1 MIFLTG
7 DIHGNPTQ
15 IQLFLEKV
23 KPTEKDTI
31 VLLGDVGANYYGNK
45 KDKFLKNILSNYAP
59 TFLCIHG
66 NHEMRPEKIV
76 GYKPKIWN
84 GGRVL
89 VSDDY
94 PNILFAEDGEVYDL
108 EGHKALA
115 IGGAYSVDKFY
126 RLERGF
132 GWWADEQPSELT
144 KRKVEDVI
152 AKGGI
157 DIILS
162 HTCPY
167 KYRPTEMFISGLDQ
181 STVDEST
188 ELWLDK
194 IEEAVD
200 YKEWYCGHWHTDKHI
215 DKMHFLFRT
224 FEMLKEVKCDE

>member
-23 KPTEKDTI
+23 KLTEKDTI

-45 KDKFLKNILSNYAP
+45 KDNFLKNILSNYPP

-66 NHEMRPEKIV
+66 NHEMRPEKIA

-108 EGHKALA
+108 EGYKALA

-132 GWWADEQPSELT
+132 GWWADEQPSEHT
-144 KRKVEDVI
+144 KRKVEDVV

-167 KYRPTEMFISGLDQ
+167 KYRPTEMFIPGLDQ
-181 STVDEST
+181 SSVDEST

-200 YKEWYCGHWHTDKHI
+200 YKEWYCGHWHTDKRI

-224 FEMLKEVKCDE
+224 FEMLKEV